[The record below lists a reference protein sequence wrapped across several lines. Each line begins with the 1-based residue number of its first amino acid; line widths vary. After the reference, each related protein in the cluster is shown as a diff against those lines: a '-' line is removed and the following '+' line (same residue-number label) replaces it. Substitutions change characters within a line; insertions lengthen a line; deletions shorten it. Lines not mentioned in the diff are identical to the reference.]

1 MPRYRPAGAR
11 MAGAVATAMLNA
23 SSSQRNE
30 PDGPAGHNPLGMR
43 EKQPWIG
50 VDARS

>member
-1 MPRYRPAGAR
+1 
-11 MAGAVATAMLNA
+11 MLDA

-43 EKQPWIG
+43 EKWPWIDA
-50 VDARS
+50 DARS